1 MSIVDNSTTA
11 AQSLRKE
18 EDKALLKAAE
28 HYLSF
33 TKEEYQKRVDD
44 LEAIGL
50 AIIAEEEQRIHDQGK
65 RGVRRIRG
73 KGWKVYR
80 NNNPI
85 RRDHRGKLY

>member
-1 MSIVDNSTTA
+1 MSIMDKPTTS

-18 EDKALLKAAE
+18 EDKALLQAAK

-33 TKEEYQKRVDD
+33 TKEEYQKRVDE

-50 AIIAEEEQRIHDQGK
+50 AIIAEEEKRIHDQGK

-73 KGWKVYR
+73 KGWKVYS
-80 NNNPI
+80 NNRPI

>member
-1 MSIVDNSTTA
+1 MSIVDKPTTA

-18 EDKALLKAAE
+18 EDKALLQAAK

-50 AIIAEEEQRIHDQGK
+50 AIIEEEEKKIHDEGK
-65 RGVRRIRG
+65 RSIRRVRG
-73 KGWKVYR
+73 KGWKVYS
-80 NNNPI
+80 NNRPV
-85 RRDHRGKLY
+85 RRDHRGMLY